1 MAARNKTISEGRLH
15 GGRRTASMFS
25 VPTVVNKSGQP
36 AEPLCIWVCV
46 VKSLWSAP
54 DKAPGSS
61 GWPMRCKRGILAMT
75 RINLLLCLCLILP
88 ACSRGARDNADS
100 PPAQVR
106 HGPDAVVITILDDG
120 QMYFVTPARYLKMR
134 SFPLYRCISH
144 ATYAKMV
151 AALPAGDVV
160 VRGVCTA
167 ERELYPLISPSI
179 DVPGGADAQ
188 ATIRLVGRG
197 RPPGNPQATAIHFRY
212 FFFRYRAVWRGRY
225 LIRKRG
231 IVNFVFNRRG
241 RYMQAWVMLHPKS

>member
-1 MAARNKTISEGRLH
+1 MREPFFFKEPPVLVVCELFIPQIMLLAADYVHEANMAAHRRAGQYSGSHRPVGKRQIAASLA
-15 GGRRTASMFS
+15 GG
-25 VPTVVNKSGQP
+25 
-36 AEPLCIWVCV
+36 
-46 VKSLWSAP
+46 
-54 DKAPGSS
+54 
-61 GWPMRCKRGILAMT
+61 
-75 RINLLLCLCLILP
+75 
-88 ACSRGARDNADS
+88 
-100 PPAQVR
+100 
-106 HGPDAVVITILDDG
+106 
-120 QMYFVTPARYLKMR
+120 
-134 SFPLYRCISH
+134 H